1 MLKPQPLTDEAR
13 AFRGLNIESIE
24 GTVLATIINPK
35 VRDVAKMKA
44 GPARTV
50 PYRSLKKAL
59 TEGSGRHFILE
70 CKKSSP
76 TLGDFCKDFS
86 LDRLLACYESR
97 ASAISVLCEEH
108 FFKGSLDYLRY
119 VRERTSLPVI
129 CKDFVIDEVQL
140 EAAASAGA
148 DAVLL
153 MLSLLTR
160 ERFLELYAKAR
171 ELGLE
176 VLCEV
181 DTKEDALFARDHRIP
196 VVGINN
202 RNLRILKIDLQKAR
216 DLAPIFG
223 PETTVVSESGITSHE
238 ALLSMA
244 PINAFLIGS
253 ALSGADDVFFAANTM
268 LYGTNK
274 LCGITTDEAL
284 DAALEGHAAICGLI
298 FAEKSP
304 RCVSL
309 EFAKRC
315 VKRGHPQTR
324 FAAVFVDEDPGEI
337 ARIVRETGCDYVQL
351 HGAES
356 PECIAKIRAL
366 LPDAGIIKAVKIRQ
380 QSDFEA
386 CRAYA
391 PLCDFLLLD
400 SKAPGSGTS
409 FDWNAIPDYIDR
421 ARTLISGGI
430 GLENLR
436 DALALGFAGVDMNS
450 RLEGSRGVKDPDMV
464 RKAFGI
470 IKEF

>member
-1 MLKPQPLTDEAR
+1 MLKPQPLTDEAK
-13 AFRGLNIESIE
+13 AFRGLNLQSIE

-35 VRDVAKMKA
+35 VRDVKEMKA

-50 PYRSLKKAL
+50 PFRSLKRAL
-59 TEGSGRHFILE
+59 TSGKGRHFILE

-140 EAAASAGA
+140 EAAASTGA

-171 ELGLE
+171 KLGLE

-181 DTKEDALFARDHRIP
+181 DSREDAIFARDHQIP
-196 VVGINN
+196 IVGINN
-202 RNLRILKIDLQKAR
+202 RDLRVLKIDLQKAR

-223 PETTVVSESGITSHE
+223 PGTTVVSESGITSHE
-238 ALLSMA
+238 SLLSMS

-268 LYGTNK
+268 LYGLNK
-274 LCGITTDEAL
+274 LCGITTMEAL
-284 DAALEGHAAICGLI
+284 DAAIEGHAAICGLI
-298 FAEKSP
+298 FAKKSP
-304 RCVSL
+304 RCVS
-309 EFAKRC
+309 EGFAKEC
-315 VKRGHPQTR
+315 VRRGHPQAR
-324 FAAVFVDEDPGEI
+324 FAAVFVDEDPGEA
-337 ARIVRETGCDYVQL
+337 ARIVRETGCDYIQL
-351 HGAES
+351 HGSEDPAY
-356 PECIAKIRAL
+356 IARIRAL
-366 LPDAGIIKAVKIRQ
+366 LPGVGIIKAVKIRNPA
-380 QSDFEA
+380 DFDA
-386 CRAYA
+386 CLELA
-391 PLCDFLLLD
+391 PLCDLLLLD
-400 SKAPGSGTS
+400 STAPGSGTS
-409 FDWNAIPDYIDR
+409 FDWSAIPDFIDR
-421 ARTLISGGI
+421 SRTMLSGGI
-430 GLENLR
+430 GVDNLK

-450 RLEGSRGVKDPDMV
+450 RLEGRKGIKDPALV
-464 RKAFGI
+464 RQAFGI

>member
-1 MLKPQPLTDEAR
+1 MLKPQPLTDEAK
-13 AFRGLNIESIE
+13 AFRGLNIDSIE

-35 VRDVAKMKA
+35 VRDVKSLKA
-44 GPARTV
+44 GPRRAV
-50 PYRSLKKAL
+50 PFRSLKKAL
-59 TEGSGRHFILE
+59 TGGRGRHFILE

-76 TLGDFCKDFS
+76 TLGDFCRDFS

-129 CKDFVIDEVQL
+129 CKDFIIDEVQL

-160 ERFLELYAKAR
+160 ERFLELYEKASA
-171 ELGLE
+171 LGLE

-181 DTKEDALFARDHRIP
+181 DSREDAIFARDHRIP

-202 RNLRILKIDLQKAR
+202 RDLRVLKIDLQKAR

-223 PETTVVSESGITSHE
+223 PETTVVSESGIASHE
-238 ALLSMA
+238 DLTSMA

-268 LYGTNK
+268 LYGVNK
-274 LCGITTDEAL
+274 LCGITTMEAL
-284 DAALEGHAAICGLI
+284 DAAIEGHAAICGLI
-298 FAEKSP
+298 FARKSP
-304 RCVSL
+304 RCVTL
-309 EFAKRC
+309 DFAKEC
-315 VKRGHPQTR
+315 VRRGHPQTR
-324 FAAVFVDEDPGEI
+324 FAAVFVDEDPEEA
-337 ARIVRETGCDYVQL
+337 ARIVRESGCDYIQL
-351 HGAES
+351 HGSED
-356 PECIAKIRAL
+356 PDYIARIRAL
-366 LPDAGIIKAVKIRQ
+366 LPGVGIIKAVKIRQ
-380 QSDFEA
+380 PSDFEA
-386 CRAYA
+386 CRALA
-391 PLCDFLLLD
+391 PHCDLMLLD
-400 SKAPGSGTS
+400 STAPGSGTS
-409 FDWNAIPDYIDR
+409 FDWNAIPDFIDR
-421 ARTLISGGI
+421 RRALISGGI

-436 DALALGFAGVDMNS
+436 DALSLGFAGVDMNS
-450 RLEGSRGVKDPDMV
+450 RLEGEKGIKDPTLV

-470 IKEF
+470 IREF